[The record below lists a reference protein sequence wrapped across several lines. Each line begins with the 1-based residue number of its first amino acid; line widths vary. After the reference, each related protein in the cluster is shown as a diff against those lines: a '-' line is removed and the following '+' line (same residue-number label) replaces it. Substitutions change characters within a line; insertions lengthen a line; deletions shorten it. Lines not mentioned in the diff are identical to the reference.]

1 MPNSIGE
8 RIKQRRKELGYNADY
23 LANKLGVSRST
34 IFRYEKGDIEKVPV
48 EIIAVLAE
56 ILQTTP
62 EYLMGW
68 SQTEKNVLKKTNKNI
83 IKQKRKEL
91 GLSKKELAI
100 LLGTNESLITKWENG
115 LVDDMKRDKILS
127 LSKALNIQPNDIL
140 EITVDS
146 FEETISSQIQEIV
159 SELNTTRQKN
169 VYSFASK
176 QLEQQKHSTKQ
187 IINGRS
193 TAAGSPLDGA
203 FQDSQADTMV
213 IDSIEI
219 PNGADEMVTIAGD
232 SMEPLLKKGQQVFI
246 HYQPTIEN
254 GEIALLA
261 IQDEG
266 VTCKKVYFND
276 SNFTIVLES
285 LNEKYEDMVYPSDAI
300 RIIGKVIL

>member
-115 LVDDMKRDKILS
+115 LVNDMKRDKILS

-159 SELNTTRQKN
+159 SELNITRQKN

-219 PNGADEMVTIAGD
+219 PSGADEMVTIAGD